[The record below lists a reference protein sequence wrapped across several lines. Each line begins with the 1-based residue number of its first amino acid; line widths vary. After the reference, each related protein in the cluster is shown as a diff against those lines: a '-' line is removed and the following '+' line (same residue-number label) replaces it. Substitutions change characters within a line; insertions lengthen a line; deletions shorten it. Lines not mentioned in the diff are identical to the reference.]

1 MVPLLSDEDFNGN
14 VVAGIRRRYPDA
26 DLVRV
31 QEVGLSGRQDPD
43 ILAWAAAQGR
53 CLLTNDR
60 RTMVDFAMTRL
71 DEGLPMPGLFVLRPR
86 TSIHDAIEAVAMI
99 ALASDPADW
108 AGRVEWIP
116 FSEENQR

>member
-14 VVAGIRRRYPDA
+14 VVTGVRRHYPGV

-43 ILAWAAAQGR
+43 ILAWAAEQGR

-60 RTMVDFAMTRL
+60 RTMIDFALTRV
-71 DEGLPMPGLFVLRPR
+71 DQGLPMPGVFVLRPG
-86 TSIHDAIEAVAMI
+86 TSIHDAIESVAMI

-108 AGRVEWIP
+108 QGEVHWIP
-116 FSEENQR
+116 F